1 MRKPKTEALLAF
13 ITILISFLLLFNII
27 LQWQES
33 KCYSELNNQII
44 EKVDLKLSRTFYESR
59 MMEFVTLDYIIRA
72 NGSNINLSFPNSNT
86 FQLSN
91 FTNDLVVGMV
101 DDQRERDDNITI
113 LEKTIRDK
121 KFNCSKYSFILKLII
136 LVVFVLYLLSIY
148 LVYKVIRKSK

>member
-113 LEKTIRDK
+113 LELNIAVI
-121 KFNCSKYSFILKLII
+121 SIL
-136 LVVFVLYLLSIY
+136 
-148 LVYKVIRKSK
+148 